1 MATKREL
8 AAEALT
14 LGERLG
20 VEADV
25 ERKNHAQL
33 TELVEGLRARV
44 EATSQ
49 VDAEPQVAE
58 DSALE
63 PEAEPEPE
71 APAPS
76 EPPVTSAPVVE
87 EPLAPPQVAPE
98 SPQEP
103 ASPRVCK
110 VAPGKAL
117 TSLRGILGPGTVVSA
132 SDFAGG
138 QANLEEL
145 LAKGHL
151 VRS

>member
-14 LGERLG
+14 LGAELG
-20 VEADV
+20 VEVDV

-44 EATSQ
+44 EAPVQ
-49 VDAEPQVAE
+49 VDVEPEVGE
-58 DSALE
+58 GVTLE
-63 PEAEPEPE
+63 PGVEAEPE
-71 APAPS
+71 APASS

-87 EPLAPPQVAPE
+87 DQTGPPLVTPEPPQEHAG
-98 SPQEP
+98 
-103 ASPRVCK
+103 PRVCK

-145 LAKGHL
+145 VAKGHL